1 MFCFSTLPLIF
12 CSSDQSTALHEAA
25 YNGHLAVCELL
36 IASKADVKAISRC
49 ALKNIYILN
58 LLLILCCIL
67 FFSFASNFADFV
79 LYYSHAFH
87 SPACLQLGQHPPQIG
102 HRREQT
108 RRCGVAAQRWRFTVR
123 AVSGHGPAMHST
135 RLHANAAAAAAAAAA
150 ADGDG
155 QVNVMA
161 AMKLPT
167 TARAHTLLSN
177 SSGCSRS

>member
-1 MFCFSTLPLIF
+1 M
-12 CSSDQSTALHEAA
+12 
-25 YNGHLAVCELL
+25 
-36 IASKADVKAISRC
+36 R
-49 ALKNIYILN
+49 IYILN

-67 FFSFASNFADFV
+67 FFNFASNFTDFV
-79 LYYSHAFH
+79 LFYSHAFH
-87 SPACLQLGQHPPQIG
+87 STACLQLGQHPPQIF
-102 HRREQT
+102 HRLEQI

-135 RLHANAAAAAAAAAA
+135 RLHANAAAAAAAADDDD
-150 ADGDG
+150 DGDG
-155 QVNVMA
+155 QVNVMT